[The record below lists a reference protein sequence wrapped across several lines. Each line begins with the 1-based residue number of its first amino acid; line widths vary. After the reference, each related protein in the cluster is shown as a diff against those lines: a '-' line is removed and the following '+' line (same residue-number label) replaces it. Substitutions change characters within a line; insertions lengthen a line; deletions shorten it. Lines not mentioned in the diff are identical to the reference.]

1 MQITFPHSRTPWLI
15 VAGVLAALGIIIWL
29 CLPFKNNPSGSLSS
43 LKDIAGKT
51 IGVQLGTTGDVMASH
66 YEGDAAG
73 TTVERYANSA
83 DAIQALMQGKIDCMI
98 EDEQPALA
106 FVRQNPELTLLPE
119 EFSHDNY
126 AFCAAKD
133 RHELMARVDAALD
146 KLRRT
151 GMLDSIARGHIRYG
165 RDVAYSKRQVA
176 RNNGTL
182 VVGTNA
188 NYKPYEYFAD
198 GKVVG
203 IDIDIVQAICDEL
216 GMTLSIEE
224 MAFESIITA
233 VQSGKVDLGA
243 SAFTVTPERSKNVLF
258 SSPYAASRQVVIVR
272 GKAPAAVGMSL
283 AEKFKANF
291 IDANRYLYL
300 LTGLSNTLL
309 ITILAMLISL
319 VLGSAIAIVRSTHDS
334 RGGLTLL
341 NALCRLYLTI
351 IRGTPTMVQLLIIY
365 YVVFASA
372 NVSKVLVAVVAFGLN
387 SAAYLAEN
395 VRAGI
400 QSIDKGQMEAGRS
413 LGLSYGKTMQLII
426 LPQAFKNVLPA
437 MGKELIVLLKETS
450 ISGYI
455 GLVDLTKGSDI
466 IRSVTYDAMMPLT
479 LVALVYL
486 AIVMALSAGVSRLEK
501 SMRKS
506 ERQS

>member
-1 MQITFPHSRTPWLI
+1 MNFLRSRTLWLGLFGVAAI
-15 VAGVLAALGIIIWL
+15 VVAVMWWLGR
-29 CLPFKNNPSGSLSS
+29 SSLSQRAEGPSS
-43 LKDIAGKT
+43 LKDIPGHV
-51 IGVQLGTTGDVMASH
+51 IGVQLGTTGDVMASR

-73 TTVERYANSA
+73 TDVERYANSA
-83 DAIQALMQGKIDCMI
+83 DAVQALMQGKVDCMI

-106 FVRQNPELTLLPE
+106 FVRQNPGLALLSE
-119 EFSHDNY
+119 EFSRDSY
-126 AFCAAKD
+126 AFCVANGRVELITRID
-133 RHELMARVDAALD
+133 RALD
-146 KLRRT
+146 RLRRAGT
-151 GMLDSIARGHIRYG
+151 LDSIAHQHIHRGK
-165 RDVAYSKRQVA
+165 DVAYTRRDVA

-182 VVGTNA
+182 VVATNA

-203 IDIDIVQAICDEL
+203 IDIDIMQAVCDEL
-216 GMTLSIEE
+216 GMTMEVEE

-233 VQSGKVDLGA
+233 VQTGKVDVGA
-243 SAFTVTPERSKNVLF
+243 SAFTVTPDRSKNVLF
-258 SSPYAASRQVVIVR
+258 STPYAVSKQVVIVR
-272 GKAPAAVGMSL
+272 GSAPAADNRSL
-283 AEKFKANF
+283 ADKFKANF
-291 IDANRYLYL
+291 IDADRYLYL
-300 LTGLSNTLL
+300 FNGLGNTLI
-309 ITILAMLISL
+309 ITVFAMLISL
-319 VLGSAIAIVRSTHDS
+319 VLGSCIAIVRTTHDS

-372 NVSKVLVAVVAFGLN
+372 NVSKVFVAVVAFGLN
-387 SAAYLAEN
+387 SAAYLAEI

-413 LGLSYGKTMQLII
+413 LGLSYGKTLQLII

-437 MGKELIVLLKETS
+437 MGNELIVLLKETS

-486 AIVMALSAGVSRLEK
+486 ALVMALSAGVSRLEK
-501 SMRKS
+501 SLHKGD
-506 ERQS
+506 RQ